1 MSEYG
6 GVRVIKNVTSISSN
20 EGAVVADV
28 VGDKAFAVSVN
39 GTKELSVTSGG
50 VEVVVGPLTV
60 TAGGIAATGGL
71 TATTG
76 GLTATAG
83 NITNVAGFYVR
94 TVAAAVTAAG
104 ADLATATA
112 LTKEIN
118 AVTTVAASTGVS
130 LPVAAVGAM
139 IVVQNLGE
147 NDLEVYPPDASGVI
161 NGALAGG
168 AITLAAA
175 TDVVGVFYKTAT
187 NSWIA
192 TVAAGPET

>member
-1 MSEYG
+1 MPEYG

-20 EGAVVADV
+20 EGAVVVDV
-28 VGDKAFAVSVN
+28 VGDQSFKASVN
-39 GTKELSVTSGG
+39 GVAELSVTSGG
-50 VEVVVGPLTV
+50 VEVVQGPLTV
-60 TAGGIAATGGL
+60 TAGGLAI
-71 TATTG
+71 TAG

-104 ADLATATA
+104 TDLATATA

-139 IVVQNLGE
+139 IVVQNLGA
-147 NDLEVYPPDASGVI
+147 NDLEVFPPDASGVI
-161 NGALAGG
+161 NGAAAGE

-175 TDVVGVFYKTAT
+175 TDVVGTFYKTAT

-192 TVAAGPET
+192 TVAAGPAT